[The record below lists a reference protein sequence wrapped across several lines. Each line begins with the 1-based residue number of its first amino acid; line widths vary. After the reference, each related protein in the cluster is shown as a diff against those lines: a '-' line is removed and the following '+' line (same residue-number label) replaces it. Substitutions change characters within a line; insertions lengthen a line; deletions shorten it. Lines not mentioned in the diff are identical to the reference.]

1 MAFHGEGGEPSGY
14 TYMTDVCGFHVKNIP
29 PGRETYEYRIA
40 YISIYLCIYLSI
52 SISISIYH
60 LYLYIY
66 LYIYGFYKRVLRK

>member
-1 MAFHGEGGEPSGY
+1 MEKEESPVD

-60 LYLYIY
+60 LYIIYISIYIY
-66 LYIYGFYKRVLRK
+66 ISMAFIRGS